1 MASEC
6 RDAEMTFSV
15 DLLSRQEITALVGL
29 VGGEKTALHAMNS
42 SGVDV
47 PPPCHSG
54 REQPV
59 INGGGSQPSELPLE
73 AGRWEQQG

>member
-1 MASEC
+1 MLV
-6 RDAEMTFSV
+6 TFSL
-15 DLLSRQEITALVGL
+15 DLLPRQGITALGGL
-29 VGGEKTALHAMNS
+29 AGEETALHAMNS

-59 INGGGSQPSELPLE
+59 IYGGGSQPSKLPLE
-73 AGRWEQQG
+73 GELGTAGVIKPLV